1 MHSYRSSS
9 GSRDAERGRRGGGR
23 TDRERQEEGEEEER
37 LKSQGRGIDV
47 DLVRQVGKEEAFSL
61 SFFLL
66 LSKSWSGGKKT
77 GGQRGCGCCSG
88 ELPHRRLK
96 GGGGAEHDMSE
107 RWGPANQ

>member
-9 GSRDAERGRRGGGR
+9 GSRDAEI
-23 TDRERQEEGEEEER
+23 EGEAGG

-61 SFFLL
+61 SFFISFFPSFCLL
-66 LSKSWSGGKKT
+66 LSKSCTAEGKK
-77 GGQRGCGCCSG
+77 
-88 ELPHRRLK
+88 RRAERMRLLFRRASPSAAERWR
-96 GGGGAEHDMSE
+96 GGAEHDMSE